1 MAYKSE
7 TKEVK
12 LCILVFLHKMKH
24 GAVTHSNSYTQF
36 RQSSLGMP
44 GHKKIQKLVL

>member
-24 GAVTHSNSYTQF
+24 GAVTHRNSYTQF